1 MGTSARIGHGPRA
14 DVEASG
20 PEGNERL
27 TAITGTVLLVLF
39 AAEGVTILGLNG
51 LLYWHYFIGF
61 LLVGP
66 VCVKVGS
73 TGYRFL
79 RYYTGDPAYVRKGP
93 PMILLR
99 VLGPF
104 VMLTSCAVLVT
115 GILIGFAGSGRVAGL
130 PMLLLHKGFFVL
142 WAGAMTI
149 HVLAYLWRLPR
160 LVAADVP
167 LTRAHRAAAA
177 VGGSGLRWAL
187 TAVGLAGGVVFAVL
201 CAHLASAWG

>member
-1 MGTSARIGHGPRA
+1 VSTTAGIGRRSRA
-14 DVEASG
+14 GVEDSG

-66 VCVKVGS
+66 ICVKVGS
-73 TGYRFL
+73 TSYRFV
-79 RYYTGDPAYVRKGP
+79 RYYTGNPAYVRKGP

-104 VMLTSCAVLVT
+104 VMATSCAVMAT
-115 GILIGFAGSGRVAGL
+115 GIALGFGKSPHVAGL
-130 PMLLLHKGFFVL
+130 PMLFLHKACFVL
-142 WAGAMTI
+142 WAGTMTI

-160 LVAADVP
+160 LVAADLP
-167 LTRAHRAAAA
+167 LSRAHRAAAA
-177 VGGSGLRWAL
+177 IGGSGLRWAL
-187 TAVGLAGGVVFAVL
+187 TVVGLAGGVVFAVL
-201 CAHLASAWG
+201 CAHLASSWS

>member
-1 MGTSARIGHGPRA
+1 MGTSATTDPGPRA
-14 DVEASG
+14 DVEDSG

-27 TAITGTVLLVLF
+27 TAITGMILLVLF

-66 VCVKVGS
+66 VCVKIGS
-73 TGYRFL
+73 TCYRFL
-79 RYYTGDPAYVRKGP
+79 RYYTGDAAYVRKGP

-104 VMLTSCAVLVT
+104 VMLTSCGVIGT
-115 GILIGFAGSGRVAGL
+115 GIVIGFAASGRVAGI
-130 PMLLLHKGFFVL
+130 PMLLLHKGFFIL

-160 LVAADVP
+160 LVAADLP
-167 LTRAHRAAAA
+167 LTRAHRTASAI
-177 VGGSGLRWAL
+177 GGTGLRWAV
-187 TAVGLAGGVVFAVL
+187 TATGLAGGVVFAVM
-201 CAHLASAWG
+201 CAHLASSW